1 MSGAFLMPSFLSQY
15 FHALD
20 VVAQV
25 RYSRDDV
32 RWLARLSDLMG
43 ATAWRAAPPQPPSVS
58 ITVIR
63 SPRGNFWRIRQ
74 RGQPG
79 EQPFTWHHE
88 DALVQDLEWR
98 LYAASA
104 AESPASLMIHAGA
117 VARNDQ
123 ALLLPGVSGAG
134 KTTLTYALAARGWRT
149 LTDDLLATSIDP
161 DDPDGETLALPC
173 ERCGHVSPQTLSLLA
188 ELGVSLEGPVGG
200 LVRYFRPRM
209 WGEAAPAR
217 YVIAPQYQAGAP
229 CTATPMT
236 QAETASLL
244 MKASFAQRLVQYHQ
258 QWQAA
263 VRMAAQTRGWWLTYG
278 SLNDALD
285 MVNHLTVAHAE
296 TGETQ
301 SRGKE

>member
-1 MSGAFLMPSFLSQY
+1 MPSYLSQY
-15 FHALD
+15 FHVLD

-43 ATAWRAAPPQPPSVS
+43 AQAWREAPPQPPSVS

-63 SPRGNFWRIRQ
+63 SPRDNFWRIRQ

-79 EQPFTWHHE
+79 EQPFSWRHE
-88 DALVQDLEWR
+88 DALVQELEWR
-98 LYAASA
+98 LFAASA
-104 AESPASLMIHAGA
+104 AESPAPLMIHAGA
-117 VARNDQ
+117 VARNGV

-149 LTDDLLATSIDP
+149 LTDDLLATSGAP
-161 DDPDGETLALPC
+161 GSPDGELLALPC
-173 ERCGHVSPQTLSLLA
+173 ERCGHVSPQTQNLLT

-209 WGEAAPAR
+209 WAEAAPAR
-217 YVIAPQYQAGAP
+217 FVIAPQYQAGAASA
-229 CTATPMT
+229 ATPMT
-236 QAETASLL
+236 QAETAALL
-244 MKASFAQRLVQYHQ
+244 MQASFSQGRVRYHQ

-263 VRMAAQTRGWWLTYG
+263 VRMAAQTRGWRLMYS
-278 SLNDALD
+278 SLNDAFD
-285 MVNHLTVAHAE
+285 MIEQLTAASAG
-296 TGETQ
+296 T
-301 SRGKE
+301 

>member
-1 MSGAFLMPSFLSQY
+1 MSSYLSQY

-43 ATAWRAAPPQPPSVS
+43 GPGWRQAPSQPSSVS

-63 SPRGNFWRIRQ
+63 STRNNFWRIRQ

-79 EQPFTWHHE
+79 EKPFTWHHE

-104 AESPASLMIHAGA
+104 AESPAPLMIHAGA
-117 VARNDQ
+117 VARKGQ

-149 LTDDLLATSIDP
+149 LTDDLLATSAS
-161 DDPDGETLALPC
+161 PDGETLALPC

-209 WGEAAPAR
+209 WAEAAPAR
-217 YVIAPQYQAGAP
+217 FVIAPQYKADAT
-229 CTATPMT
+229 CVATPMT
-236 QAETASLL
+236 QAETAALL
-244 MKASFAQRLVQYHQ
+244 MKAGFAQRRVRYHQ

-263 VRMAAQTRGWWLTYG
+263 VRMAAQTRGWRLTYG

-285 MVNHLTVAHAE
+285 MVDHLTAARAE

-301 SRGKE
+301 ASGKE